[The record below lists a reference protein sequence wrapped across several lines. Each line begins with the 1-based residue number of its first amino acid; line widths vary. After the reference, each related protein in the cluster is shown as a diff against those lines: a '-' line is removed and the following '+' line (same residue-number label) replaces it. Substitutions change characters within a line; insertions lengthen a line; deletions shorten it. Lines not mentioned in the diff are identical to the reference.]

1 MTENIGKKVTVRKK
15 VVVEYTS
22 CLDKVMY
29 ARGYLHFYL
38 ILLRK
43 NLTSRDAQKKE
54 IVNSFHKDIGKMI
67 CQMIEH
73 DHLSEQK
80 VFQLF
85 YKMVIV
91 DREQYLGGF
100 DQELQEIKQ

>member
-1 MTENIGKKVTVRKK
+1 
-15 VVVEYTS
+15 
-22 CLDKVMY
+22 MY

-38 ILLRK
+38 VLLKK
-43 NLTSRDAQKKE
+43 NLTSRDSRKKE

-80 VFQLF
+80 MLHLF

-91 DREQYLGGF
+91 DKEQYIGGF
-100 DQELQEIKQ
+100 DQELKEIKD